1 MNDGNDKSVFLQVAQ
16 AAGLL
21 APHYRTFRIWYMLP
35 TTDLRLARQRRGTA
49 GDDRAPLIIHQS
61 KLQETHRC
69 IGLLPVP
76 DSITDE
82 EARNSLYHHF
92 QAENWSPSGEAQ
104 RIISGMGLGHTS
116 MSIGDVIESFD
127 AQTAWMVA
135 DYGFTRLPQ

>member
-1 MNDGNDKSVFLQVAQ
+1 MNDSSKTISLRMAQ

-21 APHYRTFRIWYMLP
+21 APRYRTFRIWYMLP

-49 GDDRAPLIIHQS
+49 GDDRAPLIIQQN

-76 DSITDE
+76 DSVTDE

-104 RIISGMGLGHTS
+104 PLISGMGLGHTS
-116 MSIGDVIESFD
+116 MSIGDVIENFD

-135 DYGFTRLPQ
+135 DFGFTRLPQ